1 MGVKRNNGLGATNRR
16 TFLFGGIKMEISDC
30 SLYSSDGKYIMNP
43 SKEWD
48 AIAQYLTD
56 AEIQKICKGYTNP
69 FGCDES
75 SHLFFLG

>member
-1 MGVKRNNGLGATNRR
+1 
-16 TFLFGGIKMEISDC
+16 MEISDC

-69 FGCDES
+69 FGLS
-75 SHLFFLG
+75 LIHI